1 MGFKKANKRALLNP
15 TGKGGIKPK
24 RSKQFWQ
31 QRPTINFQVE
41 DKDSASGSDEEV
53 EEEEITEYDALLK
66 VYGAQTCDVRSD
78 EESDV
83 DEAEEEEI
91 CEGEMEEEEND
102 MDEEDVSLNGVDGI
116 DEEDLLSNEEEN
128 ETIDLESGEDENETI
143 DLESGEEENE
153 TIDLESGEEE
163 EEIVDTDIG
172 SDILDENEDEFPEMD
187 DENDTCGPSDPFV
200 FRYELELQPS
210 IIQNL
215 ESSNPYKPI
224 ETLQFKVLGRAEQRL
239 LNLDNVQL
247 LEDHSKSKLLEEE
260 PTEEDDTGNECKK
273 IRSFQLDAIK
283 KPPKNFSSLSQMNVM
298 KRILNKNPEENW
310 GPMEKEFFSILNSY
324 KDIYYPQRDDN
335 NSGKLRSAY
344 VLHAV
349 NHILKSKAK
358 IVSNNI
364 KSKAGKEVRDQGL
377 IRPKVLIVVPFR
389 ESARK
394 IINSLKDCVFSTP
407 AEISKNVANN
417 PRFMEDFGGIDE
429 ELPEKRNKPDDFY
442 NLFAGNIDDS
452 FKIGISFGNKGIK
465 LYSEFYSSD
474 LIIASPLGLRLIIGV
489 EGEKDRD
496 FDFLNSIEMLIMDQ
510 MDVFSMQ
517 NWDHVLEIMSQ
528 LHKKPIKSHGV
539 DFGRVRIWSLNGLN
553 KFYRQTIFLSNIRMP
568 EINALFNKEC
578 INYMGKIKINN
589 PIKLG
594 TICRVLGGI
603 NVPMTFRRFV
613 SSELTRSPECRFNYF
628 VSKILPDYTK
638 DSMFHTLIFIP
649 SYFDFVRL
657 RNHFNVSSHDYGEI
671 CEYTKDKNIAAA
683 RDNFFHNELHF
694 ILYTERCHFYRR
706 FRIKGVRHL
715 VFYQLPQNPQFYPEL
730 VNHMLFQNRKGGGSD
745 GHMSVTVLYD
755 KYDVHRVSA
764 VAGTDRCS
772 KMFTSDKSTHMFMSD
787 ER

>member
-172 SDILDENEDEFPEMD
+172 SDILDENEEEFPEMD

-310 GPMEKEFFSILNSY
+310 GPMEKE
-324 KDIYYPQRDDN
+324 DDN

-442 NLFAGNIDDS
+442 NF
-452 FKIGISFGNKGIK
+452 
-465 LYSEFYSSD
+465 D

-683 RDNFFHNELHF
+683 HDSGLKECV
-694 ILYTERCHFYRR
+694 IW
-706 FRIKGVRHL
+706 